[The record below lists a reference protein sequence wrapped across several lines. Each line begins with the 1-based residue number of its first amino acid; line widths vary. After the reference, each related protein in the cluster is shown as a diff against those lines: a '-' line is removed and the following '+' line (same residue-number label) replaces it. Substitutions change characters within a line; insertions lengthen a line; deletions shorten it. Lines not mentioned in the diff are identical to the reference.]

1 MNKIQEKL
9 ACTHPNVRHYGKR
22 RRQCV
27 VCKQTWRVWKCK
39 RGRKQLRVSIKEA
52 AAFIEHCTKP
62 VRKGSHTRN
71 RAQRHLAASRR
82 LLVNTLPFPPV
93 PDGETLILI
102 ADAFVRHYE
111 GAWHTWYVMLVRT
124 QTSDQAIIL
133 PPYHRSGT
141 ETVAGWNEAFM
152 HMPQSVATRVV
163 ALVCDGHNGLVLGA
177 RRRSWLIQRCHFH
190 ILATLQRHRSR
201 WKKGRNTL
209 EATSLYRAVHTVLAC
224 TNENELEEALAE
236 IQLLKDATKSRIVRL
251 TLSGFL
257 TNYRDYRTYLTAPSL
272 NLPTTSNTAETLVGL
287 IQELARRARG
297 FRTVATFHEWI
308 IAFVKVRRFIH
319 CRGKHQP
326 N

>member
-52 AAFIEHCTKP
+52 TAFIEHCTKP

-71 RAQRHLAASRR
+71 HAQRHLAASRR

-124 QTSDQAIIL
+124 QTSDQAVIL
-133 PPYHRSGT
+133 PPYHRPGT
-141 ETVAGWNEAFM
+141 ETVAGWDERT
-152 HMPQSVATRVV
+152 QYTRGYF
-163 ALVCDGHNGLVLGA
+163 AL
-177 RRRSWLIQRCHFH
+177 
-190 ILATLQRHRSR
+190 
-201 WKKGRNTL
+201 
-209 EATSLYRAVHTVLAC
+209 
-224 TNENELEEALAE
+224 
-236 IQLLKDATKSRIVRL
+236 
-251 TLSGFL
+251 
-257 TNYRDYRTYLTAPSL
+257 
-272 NLPTTSNTAETLVGL
+272 
-287 IQELARRARG
+287 
-297 FRTVATFHEWI
+297 
-308 IAFVKVRRFIH
+308 
-319 CRGKHQP
+319 
-326 N
+326 